1 MSIIMEELFDLEEE
15 LVLFF
20 ANHIDSFHN
29 IGLIYHHTFFEKLS
43 KTGFDVSGH
52 DSLDIWEA
60 VKSLK
65 QKGYLLYTSMTTPF
79 EAYSFRINK
88 EKCVAYF
95 NWYQRN
101 HSVYGKLINHISKHS
116 WFYGSL
122 FGALVGSIFT
132 VLIEKLLLKIF

>member
-1 MSIIMEELFDLEEE
+1 MDELFDLEEE
-15 LVLFF
+15 LILFF
-20 ANHIDSFHN
+20 ANNIDSIGN
-29 IGLIYHHTFFEKLS
+29 IGYIYHHAFFEQLS
-43 KTGFDVSGH
+43 KAGFNVSGH
-52 DSLDIWEA
+52 DSLDVWEA

-65 QKGYLLYTSMTTPF
+65 QKGYLVFSSVTGPY

-122 FGALVGSIFT
+122 FGVLVGSIFT

>member
-1 MSIIMEELFDLEEE
+1 MDELFDLEEE
-15 LVLFF
+15 LILFF
-20 ANHIDSFHN
+20 ANNIDSFGN
-29 IGLIYHHTFFEKLS
+29 IGYIYHHAFFEKLS
-43 KTGFDVSGH
+43 KAGFNVSGH
-52 DSLDIWEA
+52 DSLDVWEA

-65 QKGYLLYTSMTTPF
+65 QKGYLVFSSLTGPY

-88 EKCVAYF
+88 EKCVAYL

-101 HSVYGKLINHISKHS
+101 HSMYGTIINHISKHS

-132 VLIEKLLLKIF
+132 VLIEKLLLKFF

>member
-1 MSIIMEELFDLEEE
+1 MDELFDLEEE

-20 ANHIDSFHN
+20 ANHIASFGY
-29 IGLIYHHTFFEKLS
+29 IGQIYHHFFFKKLS
-43 KTGFDVSGH
+43 QEGFDVSGH
-52 DSLDIWEA
+52 DSLDVWEA
-60 VKSLK
+60 VKILK
-65 QKGYLLYTSMTTPF
+65 QKGYLVFSSVTGPY

-88 EKCVAYF
+88 EKCVAYL

-101 HSVYGKLINHISKHS
+101 HSMYGKFINHISKHS

-132 VLIEKLLLKIF
+132 VLIEKLLLKMF

>member
-1 MSIIMEELFDLEEE
+1 MDELFDLEEE
-15 LVLFF
+15 LMLFF
-20 ANHIDSFHN
+20 ANNIDSFGN
-29 IGLIYHHTFFEKLS
+29 IGYIYHHAFFEKLS
-43 KTGFDVSGH
+43 KAGFNVSGH
-52 DSLDIWEA
+52 DSLDVWEA

-65 QKGYLLYTSMTTPF
+65 QKGYLVFSSVTGPY

-132 VLIEKLLLKIF
+132 VLIEKLLLRIF

>member
-1 MSIIMEELFDLEEE
+1 MIDELFDLEEE

-20 ANHIDSFHN
+20 ANHIDSFHY
-29 IGLIYHHTFFEKLS
+29 IGQIYHHAFFEKLS
-43 KTGFDVSGH
+43 KAGFNVSGH

-65 QKGYLLYTSMTTPF
+65 QKGYLTYSVIDSQFLV
-79 EAYSFRINK
+79 YSFRINK
-88 EKCVAYF
+88 EKCVAYL

-101 HSVYGKLINHISKHS
+101 HSMYGKFINHISKHS

-132 VLIEKLLLKIF
+132 VLIEKLLLQLF